1 MQYRF
6 TTRVLGRYTGA
17 FDLCQGCEFLQA
29 REPVWLA
36 EAYSSPISLLDT
48 GLVGRNLAVAS
59 RLANVLQ
66 FGLHEHGEGHYLDYA
81 GGYGLLTRL
90 MRDRGFDFHWSDK
103 YAENLFARGFE
114 YQPAM
119 GPCRAVTAI
128 EVLEHTANPVEL
140 VSEAMRVGRS
150 DVLLTSTELFAGP
163 PPDPSAWWYY
173 AFETG
178 QHISFF
184 TKNTLAAL
192 ARRLGL
198 KVTGLSGFHVFYR
211 GELVGPLPWT
221 ARWRKALPARFRG
234 PQLRSKTMGDH
245 LRLTAQLREGKAGD

>member
-1 MQYRF
+1 MEHRF
-6 TTRVLGRYTGA
+6 TTSVLCRYTAA
-17 FDLCQGCEFLQA
+17 FDLCPDCEFLQA
-29 REPVWLA
+29 RDPVWLA
-36 EAYSSPISLLDT
+36 EAYSSPISRLDT

-59 RLANVLQ
+59 RLANVLE
-66 FGLHEHGEGHYLDYA
+66 FGLQEQGAGHYLDYG

-90 MRDRGFDFHWSDK
+90 MRDRGFDFHWADR
-103 YAENLFARGFE
+103 YAENLFAKGFE
-114 YQPAM
+114 YQPAI

-128 EVLEHTANPVEL
+128 EVLEHSTKPVEL
-140 VSEAMRVGRS
+140 VSEAMRTGDS
-150 DVLLTSTELFAGP
+150 NVLLASTELFDAP
-163 PPDPSAWWYY
+163 PPDPGAWWYY

-198 KVTGLSGFHVFYR
+198 KVAGLDGFHVFYR
-211 GELVGPLPWT
+211 GELVGPSRWT
-221 ARWRKALPARFRG
+221 ARWRKALPARFRR

-245 LRLTAQLREGKAGD
+245 LLLAAQLREGKGDD